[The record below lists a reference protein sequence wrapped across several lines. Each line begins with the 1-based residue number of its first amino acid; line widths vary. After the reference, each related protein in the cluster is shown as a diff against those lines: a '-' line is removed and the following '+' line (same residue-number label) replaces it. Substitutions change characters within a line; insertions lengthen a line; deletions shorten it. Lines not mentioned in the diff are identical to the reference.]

1 MFHYLQ
7 QENAE
12 LKRKY
17 DDLFNLVK
25 EIIEAVKHEEIQR
38 WEKNRKKI

>member
-1 MFHYLQ
+1 MENVWNMFHFLQ

-12 LKRKY
+12 LRRKY

-25 EIIEAVKHEEIQR
+25 EIIEAVKQEQE
-38 WEKNRKKI
+38 